1 MFLEDYS
8 VDCARLIQLWIS
20 KVFVKEKKGIT
31 LEEIAQDY
39 LNQLIQRSLVQVAN
53 VDYVGSTRSCLVHDM
68 MHEVIISRLEEL
80 NFRLVSKQ
88 NCLSIERIARCLS
101 IQNKVNA
108 PLESITNSHTRSILI
123 LGVDEVPNFVLLT
136 CFANFKLM
144 RTMDCE
150 GVPIDYI
157 PKEVGNLFHL
167 KYLSPRDTNV
177 QMLPKSISK
186 LHNLE
191 TLDLKCSLVSK
202 LLEEINGLRKLQY
215 LAADIEKL

>member
-1 MFLEDYS
+1 M
-8 VDCARLIQLWIS
+8 
-20 KVFVKEKKGIT
+20 
-31 LEEIAQDY
+31 
-39 LNQLIQRSLVQVAN
+39 
-53 VDYVGSTRSCLVHDM
+53 
-68 MHEVIISRLEEL
+68 
-80 NFRLVSKQ
+80 
-88 NCLSIERIARCLS
+88 
-101 IQNKVNA
+101 
-108 PLESITNSHTRSILI
+108 
-123 LGVDEVPNFVLLT
+123 PNFVLLT

-167 KYLSPRDTNV
+167 KYLSSRDTNV